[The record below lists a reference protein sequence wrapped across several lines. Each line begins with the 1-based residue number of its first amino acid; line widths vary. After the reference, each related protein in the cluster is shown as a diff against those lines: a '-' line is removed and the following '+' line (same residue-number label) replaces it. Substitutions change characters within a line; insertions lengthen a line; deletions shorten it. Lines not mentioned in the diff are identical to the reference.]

1 MERCAKKRKKR
12 LDRADIVRDARL
24 GSPWHHRLSPLAD
37 PTVQIYR
44 SGFLKRDSPDHS
56 KNAEYAVAT
65 MGVSVGWLHISP
77 RSSRF
82 RECAD

>member
-1 MERCAKKRKKR
+1 VFLGCFRRFQLR
-12 LDRADIVRDARL
+12 ARL
-24 GSPWHHRLSPLAD
+24 GSPWLHQLSPLAD

-44 SGFLKRDSPDHS
+44 SGFLKRDSPHHS
-56 KNAEYAVAT
+56 KNAGYVVAT

-82 RECAD
+82 HEYVG